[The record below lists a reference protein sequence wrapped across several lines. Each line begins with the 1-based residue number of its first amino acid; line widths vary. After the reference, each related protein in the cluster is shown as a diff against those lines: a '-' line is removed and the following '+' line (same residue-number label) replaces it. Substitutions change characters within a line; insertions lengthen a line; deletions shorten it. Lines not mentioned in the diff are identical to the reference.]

1 MSKAQRELNQDNI
14 VASLKTYLHDLF
26 KLLFFKNQVVNL
38 NIVIISNLGKYW
50 YILNNWRLVPKR
62 QFFAALLLVKV

>member
-1 MSKAQRELNQDNI
+1 MGKAQRELNQDNI
-14 VASLKTYLHDLF
+14 VTSLKTYLHDLF

>member
-14 VASLKTYLHDLF
+14 VTSRKTYLHDLF

-38 NIVIISNLGKYW
+38 NIVIISNLGKY
-50 YILNNWRLVPKR
+50 
-62 QFFAALLLVKV
+62 

>member
-14 VASLKTYLHDLF
+14 VASLKTYLHYLF

-38 NIVIISNLGKYW
+38 NIVIISNLGKY
-50 YILNNWRLVPKR
+50 
-62 QFFAALLLVKV
+62 